1 MKTRRSITVS
11 IILIFLLFNIL
22 SVAIFTVYMQRNGKD
37 AAVEYTRKNLLEM
50 TKEKS
55 ELLAIAF
62 ESIENR
68 AELTGMYLED
78 MLQQE
83 TPDTLSSDYELTE
96 DGTIGRKRDSSKK
109 AAEQSNIIVSANTPL
124 SEDLIQEINMT
135 ECLDRFFAKAIEDEE
150 VSWCYIVTKE
160 NLLRCSP
167 YRNLNEFFTSDHS
180 QISDVFYTQATDQ
193 NNPEHQVIWTEPYYD
208 YLGTGW
214 TMTCSR
220 PVYDDKGE
228 FFGVICLD
236 LSIEKVKERYFN
248 SFSLGKTGK
257 LCWMSNDGNIYYH
270 TDYDKLT
277 AEQGETLEKNIF
289 NEDLSDSRRQVLKND
304 VLGDDSGIKYFEED
318 GRQIMFIYSQV
329 RGTDSVFFMEI
340 GMEDFNSFYAVNLKG
355 VAVVVL
361 LNLTLACIF
370 TLILYFSFSKPMKK
384 LVGQAQKI
392 SEGNYSQ
399 IHFEKDKTEGG
410 RNEILRLNEV
420 LRVMNESIVSY
431 TESLRDKNKE
441 IHAILDAIDEELMI
455 LNIDGTVI
463 MKSKDSV
470 TIPEEIL
477 QKGIKAVI
485 RNRNPFLE
493 QIVLEGEVYKNAY
506 YPILKG
512 EAVSK
517 VVVSSEQITKTL
529 LVEKELQQIE
539 KMAGVGQ
546 LAAALV
552 HELKNILARIKGA
565 AYILKVTDTRG
576 PGEVDTIQKAVNE
589 AENLITTL
597 LDFSARDKNGSEL
610 IHLGTLINQ
619 ILLLSKKE
627 IIGKGIT
634 VTKEID
640 ADCYIHSAGREA
652 LKVILQNVISN
663 AIQAVGSDGKIA
675 IVCCRK
681 GDNAVFRIRDN
692 GEGIKV
698 SPKEKIFEPF
708 LTTKAEGTGIGL
720 WITKRLVDTLEGC
733 IELEDADGGGTEF
746 VISIPENRKEVKDC
760 DTSDAGR

>member
-1 MKTRRSITVS
+1 MKPKRSITVS

-22 SVAIFTVYMQRNGKD
+22 SIAIFTVYMQSNGKE
-37 AAVEYTRKNLLEM
+37 AAVEYTRNNLLEM
-50 TKEKS
+50 TREKS
-55 ELLAIAF
+55 QLLAIAF
-62 ESIENR
+62 DSIENR

-83 TPDTLSSDYELTE
+83 TSDTLSSDYELTE
-96 DGTIGRKRDSSKK
+96 DGTIVRKRDSSKK
-109 AAEQSNIIVSANTPL
+109 TSEQSNIIVSANTTL
-124 SEDLIQEINMT
+124 SEELIREINMT
-135 ECLDRFFAKAIEDEE
+135 ECLDRFFAEIIEDEE
-150 VSWCYIVTKE
+150 VSWCYIVTKG
-160 NLLRCSP
+160 NMLRCSP

-180 QISDVFYTQATDQ
+180 QISDVFYTQANDQ
-193 NNPEHQVIWTEPYYD
+193 NNPEHRVIWTEPYYD

-220 PVYDDKGE
+220 PVYDQQGE
-228 FFGVICLD
+228 LFGVICLD

-270 TDYDKLT
+270 TDFDKLT
-277 AEQGETLEKNIF
+277 ADQGEILEKNIF
-289 NEDLSDSRRQVLKND
+289 EESLSDSRRQVLEND
-304 VLGDDSGIKYFEED
+304 VLSGESGIRYFEED
-318 GRQIMFIYSQV
+318 GRQIMFVYSQV
-329 RGTDSVFFMEI
+329 SGTDSVFFMEI

-361 LNLTLACIF
+361 LDLTLACFF

-399 IHFEKDKTEGG
+399 IHFEKETDGG

-431 TESLRDKNKE
+431 TESLRDKNRE
-441 IHAILDAIDEELMI
+441 IHVILEAIDEELMI
-455 LNIDGTVI
+455 MDTDGAVI

-470 TIPEEIL
+470 TIPEDTL
-477 QKGIKAVI
+477 RKGIREVI
-485 RNRNPFLE
+485 RNRTPFME
-493 QIVLEGEVYKNAY
+493 QIVLGGEVYKNAY
-506 YPILKG
+506 YPVLKDD
-512 EAVSK
+512 AVNK
-517 VVVSSEQITKTL
+517 VVVSSERITKTL
-529 LVEKELQQIE
+529 LMEKELQQIE

-552 HELKNILARIKGA
+552 HEMKNILARIKGA
-565 AYILKVTDTRG
+565 AYILKVTDKRG
-576 PGEVDTIQKAVNE
+576 PGEVDTIQKAVDE

-640 ADCYIHSAGREA
+640 EDCYIHSAGREA

-663 AIQAVGSDGKIA
+663 AIQAVGSDGKIT
-675 IVCCRK
+675 IICCRR
-681 GDNAVFRIRDN
+681 GNDVVFRIRDN

-720 WITKRLVDTLEGC
+720 WITKRLVDTLEGR
-733 IELEDADGGGTEF
+733 IEPEDVDGGGTEF
-746 VISIPENRKEVKDC
+746 VISIPANRKEAEDC

>member
-1 MKTRRSITVS
+1 MKPKRSITVS

-22 SVAIFTVYMQRNGKD
+22 SIAIFTIYMQHNGKD
-37 AAVEYTRKNLLEM
+37 AAVEYTRNNLLEM

-62 ESIENR
+62 DSIENR

-78 MLQQE
+78 MMQQE
-83 TPDTLSSDYELTE
+83 TSDVLSSDYGLTE
-96 DGTIGRKRDSSKK
+96 DGTIVRKRDSSKK
-109 AAEQSNIIVSANTPL
+109 AAEQSNIIVSATTPL
-124 SEDLIQEINMT
+124 SDDLIREINMT
-135 ECLDRFFAKAIEDEE
+135 ECLDRFFAEIIEDEE
-150 VSWCYIVTKE
+150 VSWCYIVTRG

-193 NNPEHQVIWTEPYYD
+193 NNPKHQVIWTEPYYD

-228 FFGVICLD
+228 LFGVICLD
-236 LSIEKVKERYFN
+236 LSIEKVKERYFD

-277 AEQGETLEKNIF
+277 ADQGEILEKNIF
-289 NEDLSDSRRQVLKND
+289 EEPLSDSRRQVLEND
-304 VLGDDSGIKYFEED
+304 VLSGESGIKYFEED
-318 GRQIMFIYSQV
+318 GRQIMFVYSQV
-329 RGTDSVFFMEI
+329 SGTDSVFFMEI

-361 LNLTLACIF
+361 LDLTLACIF

-399 IHFEKDKTEGG
+399 IHFEKETDGG

-431 TESLRDKNKE
+431 TESLRDKNRE
-441 IHAILDAIDEELMI
+441 IHVILEAIDEELMI
-455 LNIDGTVI
+455 MDADGGVI

-477 QKGIKAVI
+477 QRGISEVTRKGT
-485 RNRNPFLE
+485 PFLE
-493 QIVLEGEVYKNAY
+493 QIVLDGEVYKDAY
-506 YPILKG
+506 YPVLKDG
-512 EAVSK
+512 AVRK
-517 VVVSSEQITKTL
+517 VVVSSERITKTL
-529 LVEKELQQIE
+529 LMEKELQQIE

-565 AYILKVTDTRG
+565 AYILKVTESKG
-576 PGEVDTIQKAVNE
+576 PGEVDTIQKAVDE

-640 ADCYIHSAGREA
+640 SDCYIHSARREA
-652 LKVILQNVISN
+652 LKVILQNVILN
-663 AIQAVGSDGKIA
+663 AIQAVGSDGRIT

-681 GDNAVFRIRDN
+681 GNNAVFRIRDN

-720 WITKRLVDTLEGC
+720 WITKRLVDSLEGR

-746 VISIPENRKEVKDC
+746 VIFIPVNRKEAEDC